1 MSKAVNEY
9 KIGCIRVVDCSDG
22 TREIHYDLLPHQ
34 RKLRKSE
41 EPIVY
46 FRAGRGS
53 GKSVAAATIAVNALL
68 KGQRVICLGQTAQA
82 IREVL
87 VPEITKQLQVIIPG
101 EYKWNQT
108 SNKIVFGDGVIYL
121 ASYESIES
129 IRGYTSI
136 SLAILDE
143 AALAPPDIFSVLAFC
158 MRDCAPFESRIRMMS
173 TPRSDNWLTKFVKD
187 NNIPIIT
194 AKTNDNP
201 NISEKE
207 IELMRKTCIDENAW
221 KREFYGEEVDDS
233 TDGILFTQQLLNTAC
248 QTKRMERQ
256 GYNIGVDCAGLGND
270 MNAIVV
276 RRGNEIVKIV
286 EKRQATASEM
296 CSIIKGITVEFGK
309 ENLSMV
315 YIDAAYGLDLCER
328 LIEYGLQA
336 TTVSFGAAANES
348 TVYLNQRAEMYCNAR
363 REMDDMGLIGLT
375 EELKHEL
382 NATKYILNNSN
393 KIQLIPKAD
402 IKVILGRSPDL
413 ADALALTYCGPII
426 EKKVIERKRQYQS
439 QFLE

>member
-1 MSKAVNEY
+1 
-9 KIGCIRVVDCSDG
+9 
-22 TREIHYDLLPHQ
+22 
-34 RKLRKSE
+34 
-41 EPIVY
+41 
-46 FRAGRGS
+46 
-53 GKSVAAATIAVNALL
+53 
-68 KGQRVICLGQTAQA
+68 
-82 IREVL
+82 
-87 VPEITKQLQVIIPG
+87 
-101 EYKWNQT
+101 
-108 SNKIVFGDGVIYL
+108 
-121 ASYESIES
+121 
-129 IRGYTSI
+129 
-136 SLAILDE
+136 
-143 AALAPPDIFSVLAFC
+143 
-158 MRDCAPFESRIRMMS
+158 
-173 TPRSDNWLTKFVKD
+173 
-187 NNIPIIT
+187 
-194 AKTNDNP
+194 
-201 NISEKE
+201 
-207 IELMRKTCIDENAW
+207 
-221 KREFYGEEVDDS
+221 
-233 TDGILFTQQLLNTAC
+233 
-248 QTKRMERQ
+248 
-256 GYNIGVDCAGLGND
+256 

-328 LIEYGLQA
+328 LTEYGLQA

-402 IKVILGRSPDL
+402 IKVVLGRSPDL